1 MTSYNSEYSTLYSQ
15 SYENSPFFQNEDI
28 ENENSFSITNESS
41 NSFQENLN
49 PNQGFYQRENISE
62 ENSFQLSS
70 EEINPWNS
78 LNEEEEDKNL
88 YFIKKD
94 EKASNVTVAPLI
106 HAAQQASKAS
116 PTLKFQKFIA
126 IEKRSSKNESTQLT
140 KKKRGRGKSTNL
152 EKNDK
157 IHDKF
162 STDNLL
168 RKIQV
173 HYLTFIINFINIILK
188 RLNYEQRFFKLDYE
202 IKKNV
207 NKKYF
212 DSLKNKTIGEI
223 LCNKISVKYK
233 KQDENANKKIYAKIK
248 DNEKLKKL
256 LSENYLKIFKK
267 IYYKSNKNINLK
279 EYGLDEEILLTKPV
293 KMFKDLLKDNET
305 SDVNKE
311 YQKNIIECAI
321 QNYLPDSIFLFH

>member
-1 MTSYNSEYSTLYSQ
+1 MTNYTPENSTFYSQ
-15 SYENSPFFQNEDI
+15 SYENSSFFKNDDT
-28 ENENSFSITNESS
+28 FSITNESS
-41 NSFQENLN
+41 NTFQDNFNLN
-49 PNQGFYQRENISE
+49 QGIFQRESISE

-94 EKASNVTVAPLI
+94 EKVINTPVTKEANIP
-106 HAAQQASKAS
+106 QQD
-116 PTLKFQKFIA
+116 PQVIKFIA
-126 IEKRSSKNESTQLT
+126 IEEKSSKNVSNQLI
-140 KKKRGRGKSTNL
+140 KKKRGRGKKTNMENN
-152 EKNDK
+152 EKT
-157 IHDKF
+157 HDKF

-188 RLNYEQRFFKLDYE
+188 RLNYEQRFFKINYE

-207 NKKYF
+207 NKKNF

-233 KQDENANKKIYAKIK
+233 KQNENVNKEIYEQIK
-248 DNEKLKKL
+248 DNEILKNIF
-256 LSENYLKIFKK
+256 SENYLKLFKK
-267 IYYKSNKNINLK
+267 IYYKSNKIINLK
-279 EYGLDEEILLTKPV
+279 EYGLEEEIILTKPV
-293 KMFKDLLKDNET
+293 KMFKDLLNDNEA
-305 SDVNKE
+305 SDINKE
-311 YQKNIIECAI
+311 YRKNIAECAA